1 MDATAELG
9 SNLVIRKHKVQPEHG
24 DEQAD
29 AGRDYRNR
37 LARLNSQ
44 VQTGTEKYS
53 FLSFQLTTTKIGNLT
68 RLIDTLATFVT
79 VHTYI
84 QVLHCMQFKYIYV

>member
-29 AGRDYRNR
+29 AGRDCRNR

-44 VQTGTEKYS
+44 VQT
-53 FLSFQLTTTKIGNLT
+53 TTTKIGNLT

-84 QVLHCMQFKYIYV
+84 QVLHCMQLKYIYV